1 MSETVLR
8 TIERTVKNAERT
20 EEHENRADL
29 HERGG
34 IQSPEFDAERSG
46 GNREVRQNEEG
57 IPEETSS
64 DTVQQTPA
72 LGETVRTSL
81 GDREDGAGENRA
93 DNERADST
101 EQRERED
108 ESGKSDTLGADDEQ
122 HESPSGRSDFDR
134 ADLQLSH
141 TSGEQIS
148 LFDGIAFPTESE
160 QIEYI
165 DKAET
170 ASFSAFS
177 LSQDDIDTVLRYGGN
192 ADDSRMRITA
202 EFMKD
207 KPTEAHAEYLKSLF
221 RGGNGYRVNGRD
233 ISAWYAEDGI
243 RIAFGRQAENVRY
256 AQVILWT
263 DAAERI
269 DELLD
274 AGEFATETEL
284 AEAVGNERRLAAQEL
299 VYLQRDIR
307 EDVRDKYF
315 DKSWF
320 EGIFSE
326 SCDRIADMLSDNAM
340 RDIVTDAASRF
351 AENYAKDKS
360 MLLFHYHKPEET
372 ARKLRELSDM
382 KRTFRGGLTEMPT
395 AEEFITEDEINHVFF
410 VRGSGVSGSRA
421 RIYEYFTAE
430 HTAKEKQDFLKS
442 EYGTGGHSH
451 ALSGSSGS
459 SEWHDSKG
467 IRLQKSGCHDVQIS
481 WQNAVNRIQNLI
493 RSDRYFKP
501 EVKNEPQDSVE
512 TPKNEP
518 EPEVM
523 PDKEPVPTQN
533 YHITDDTLGEAGPK
547 TKFRMNMEAIYTLK
561 ILENENRNATP
572 EEQETL
578 AKYVGWGGL
587 AEAFDEDNSSW
598 IREYKEL
605 KAALTDEEY
614 AAARASTLN
623 AHYTSPTVI
632 KAIYEAVGNMGFK
645 TGNILEPSMGV
656 GNFFGLLPESMQN
669 SRLYGVELD
678 SITGRIARKLYP
690 KADITVAGFETTDR
704 RDFFDLAVG
713 NVPFGNYKVND
724 QAYNKLNFSIHDYFF
739 AKTLDQVRPG
749 GIIAFITSRYTMDK
763 QSNEV
768 RKYIAERADLLGA
781 IRLPNSAFK
790 KNAGTEVVSDIIFL
804 QKRDRPQVI
813 APDWIH
819 LGQTEDGFAINSYFI
834 DHPEMVLGRFS
845 AEVTQYG
852 KQDYTIEPITEIPF
866 ADQLHEAIQ
875 NICGTYREA
884 ELPDLGENEHIDKTI
899 PADPNVKNYSYTV
912 VDGDVYYRENS
923 VMVQPSLNAAAKE
936 RVKGMVDL
944 RNCVQK
950 LINQQLDGATDEEIK
965 QTQEQL
971 NSLYDGFTAKY
982 GLINDRANRQAF
994 SDDSSYYLLCSL
1006 EILDEEQKLKR
1017 KADMFSKRTIGQ
1029 NLIVTSVDTSAEALT
1044 LSIAEKARVDMEY
1057 MMNLTGKSASD
1068 IVSELR
1074 GVIFQDPVKKEW
1086 QTADEYLSDNVREKL
1101 RQAENAVVLDSSYS
1115 VNVEALRSAQPKD
1128 LDASEIEVRLGATW
1142 IDKGYVRQF
1151 MLELLDPPFYL
1162 RRKIG
1167 LEYSE
1172 FTAEWNISGKSVDSG
1187 NINTY
1192 YTYGTDRANA
1202 YKILEDTLNL
1212 RDVRI
1217 YDTVTDPDGKER
1229 RVLNSK
1235 ETTLAGQKQQAI
1247 KDAFAE
1253 WIWKSPDRRHAL
1265 VRKYNELFN
1274 STRPRE
1280 YSGEHISFSGMNPEI
1295 TLREHQKNAVAHIL
1309 YGGNTLLAHEVGA
1322 GKTFEMVAAAMESKR
1337 LGLCSKPLFAVPNH
1351 LTEQWASEFL
1361 RLYPSANILVASKK
1375 DFEPANRKKFCARI
1389 ATGNYDAVIMGHSQF
1404 EKIPM
1409 SKERQERLLEEQIEE
1424 ITEGIAELKESRAER
1439 FTIKEMERTRKNL
1452 QVKLEKLQ
1460 AEGKKDNVVTFEE
1473 LGVDRLYVDEAHSFK
1488 NAFIYTKMRNV
1499 AGLSTTD
1506 SQKSAD
1512 MLMKCRYLD
1521 EITGNRGIVF
1531 ATGTPVSNSMTEM
1544 FTMMR
1549 YLQRDTLDKKHLNH
1563 FDAWASTFGE
1573 TTTAIEL
1580 APEGTGYRARTRFAK
1595 FFNLPELMNIF
1606 KEAADIKTSDQL
1618 NLPVPIANYHNIV
1631 AKPTEIQKAMVQELS
1646 ERASKVHSGAVDP
1659 SVDNMLK
1666 ITSDGRKLGLDQRI
1680 INPELPD
1687 EPESKIN
1694 LCVDNIYSI
1703 WNNGKADRLTQL
1715 VFSDLS
1721 TPKEGVFSVYTDI
1734 RDKLISRGVPQ
1745 EEIAFIHDADTE
1757 VKKKELF
1764 AKVRSGSVR
1773 VLIGSTAKMGA
1784 GTNCQDRLIALHDL
1798 DCPWRPGDLQQRAG
1812 RIIRQGNM
1820 NPEVH
1825 IYRYV
1830 TEATFDAYLWQTI
1843 ENKQKFISQIMTSK
1857 SPVRA
1862 CDDIDEATLSYAEV
1876 KALCAGDDRIR
1887 EKMDLDIEV
1896 SKLKLLKANHQ
1907 SQQFRMQDDIAR
1919 HYPEKIENYKQVIAG
1934 LEKDN
1939 NTAVSSPHPTDG
1951 FCGMKVSGSFYTD
1964 KEKAGKA
1971 ILDSCKSVTG
1981 AEPVTIGS
1989 YRGFSMAMSVE
2000 DFGRQFVLT
2009 LRGEMSHRV
2018 ELGKDVRGNIV
2029 RIDNALGQI
2038 PARIQ
2043 AAQAQLEN
2051 VRNQLETAKAEV
2063 NKPFPKEDELKTKSA
2078 RLSELNA
2085 ELNIDERTPTCEKEK
2100 PSVLEKL
2107 KSTQTVSTVPKK
2119 VKDYER

>member
-1 MSETVLR
+1 MPETKYTSYAELADTTLRRITENTDNWTAFLASCANLYKYPFADQLMIYAQRPDATACADFDTWNKRMGRYVKRGSSGIALIYDSQNTPKLRYVFDISDTGARANTPEFHLWQCDKEQLNAALREAYGVETGETFSKIESVSETLAAEYWTEHRRDIADIIANSFLEEYDIDTVSVRFRQAAASSMTYAVLYRCGMNPEMYMDSEDFQPIVEFNTPDTVTALGTAVSEMSEMILR
-8 TIERTVKNAERT
+8 TIEKTVKNAERT

-34 IQSPEFDAERSG
+34 IQSPEFDAERGG

-64 DTVQQTPA
+64 DTVQQTPSF
-72 LGETVRTSL
+72 GETVRASL
-81 GDREDGAGENRA
+81 GDRQDSAGENRA
-93 DNERADST
+93 DNERADEAKRSD
-101 EQRERED
+101 RED
-108 ESGKSDTLGADDEQ
+108 ESGKSYALGADDEQ
-122 HESPSGRSDFDR
+122 LENPGGRSDPDR
-134 ADLQLSH
+134 VDLQLS

-160 QIEYI
+160 QITYI

-170 ASFSAFS
+170 DAFSAFS

-221 RGGNGYRVNGRD
+221 RGGNGYRINGRD
-233 ISAWYAEDGI
+233 IAAWYADDGI
-243 RIAFGRQAENVRY
+243 RIASGRQAENVRY

-263 DAAERI
+263 DAAKRI
-269 DELLD
+269 DELLG
-274 AGEFATETEL
+274 AGLFAAETEL
-284 AEAVGNERRLAAQEL
+284 AEAKGNERRLAAQEL
-299 VYLQRDIR
+299 VFLERDIR

-320 EGIFSE
+320 EGIFNE
-326 SCDRIADMLSDNAM
+326 SCDRITGMLSDDSM

-351 AENYAKDKS
+351 AEDYAKDKGL
-360 MLLFHYHKPEET
+360 LLFHYHKPEET

-382 KRTFRGGLTEMPT
+382 KRTFRVGLTEMPP
-395 AEEFITEDEINHVFF
+395 AEEFITEDEINHVFSD
-410 VRGSGVSGSRA
+410 RGSGVSGGRA

-430 HTAKEKQDFLKS
+430 HTAKEKQDFLKN

-493 RSDRYFKP
+493 RNDRYFKP

-523 PDKEPVPTQN
+523 PDKEPVPTQS

-547 TKFRMNMEAIYTLK
+547 TKFRMNMDAIYAIK
-561 ILENENRNATP
+561 IIENESRNATP

-578 AKYVGWGGL
+578 AKYVGWGGIP
-587 AEAFDEDNSSW
+587 EAFDEDNSSW

-656 GNFFGLLPESMQN
+656 GNFLGLLPESMQN

-724 QAYNKLNFSIHDYFF
+724 KAYNKLNFSIHDYFF

-749 GIIAFITSRYTMDK
+749 GVIAFITSRYTMDK

-813 APDWIH
+813 EPDWIH
-819 LGQTEDGFAINSYFI
+819 LGQTDDGFSVNSYFI
-834 DHPEMVLGRFS
+834 DHPEMVLGRFA
-845 AEVTQYG
+845 AEVKQYG

-866 ADQLHEAIQ
+866 ADQLHEAVQ
-875 NICGTYREA
+875 NIRGTYKEA

-923 VMVQPSLNAAAKE
+923 VMVQPSLNTAAKE
-936 RVKGMVDL
+936 RVKGMVEL

-965 QTQEQL
+965 QIQADL
-971 NSLYDGFTAKY
+971 NQIYDEYTAKY
-982 GLINDRANRQAF
+982 ELINDRANRQAF

-1029 NLIVTSVDTSAEALT
+1029 NVVVTSVDTSAEALT

-1068 IVSELR
+1068 IVSELT
-1074 GVIFQDPVKKEW
+1074 GVIFRLPESPETYV
-1086 QTADEYLSDNVREKL
+1086 TADEYLSGNVREKL
-1101 RQAENAVVLDSSYS
+1101 RQAEEAAVLDSSYS

-1187 NINTY
+1187 NINAY

-1253 WIWKSPDRRHAL
+1253 WIWKSPDRRRAL

-1309 YGGNTLLAHEVGA
+1309 YGG
-1322 GKTFEMVAAAMESKR
+1322 K
-1337 LGLCSKPLFAVPNH
+1337 
-1351 LTEQWASEFL
+1351 
-1361 RLYPSANILVASKK
+1361 
-1375 DFEPANRKKFCARI
+1375 
-1389 ATGNYDAVIMGHSQF
+1389 HS
-1404 EKIPM
+1404 PC
-1409 SKERQERLLEEQIEE
+1409 
-1424 ITEGIAELKESRAER
+1424 
-1439 FTIKEMERTRKNL
+1439 TR
-1452 QVKLEKLQ
+1452 
-1460 AEGKKDNVVTFEE
+1460 G
-1473 LGVDRLYVDEAHSFK
+1473 G
-1488 NAFIYTKMRNV
+1488 
-1499 AGLSTTD
+1499 
-1506 SQKSAD
+1506 
-1512 MLMKCRYLD
+1512 
-1521 EITGNRGIVF
+1521 
-1531 ATGTPVSNSMTEM
+1531 
-1544 FTMMR
+1544 
-1549 YLQRDTLDKKHLNH
+1549 
-1563 FDAWASTFGE
+1563 
-1573 TTTAIEL
+1573 
-1580 APEGTGYRARTRFAK
+1580 
-1595 FFNLPELMNIF
+1595 
-1606 KEAADIKTSDQL
+1606 
-1618 NLPVPIANYHNIV
+1618 
-1631 AKPTEIQKAMVQELS
+1631 
-1646 ERASKVHSGAVDP
+1646 
-1659 SVDNMLK
+1659 
-1666 ITSDGRKLGLDQRI
+1666 GR
-1680 INPELPD
+1680 
-1687 EPESKIN
+1687 
-1694 LCVDNIYSI
+1694 
-1703 WNNGKADRLTQL
+1703 
-1715 VFSDLS
+1715 
-1721 TPKEGVFSVYTDI
+1721 
-1734 RDKLISRGVPQ
+1734 
-1745 EEIAFIHDADTE
+1745 
-1757 VKKKELF
+1757 
-1764 AKVRSGSVR
+1764 
-1773 VLIGSTAKMGA
+1773 
-1784 GTNCQDRLIALHDL
+1784 
-1798 DCPWRPGDLQQRAG
+1798 
-1812 RIIRQGNM
+1812 
-1820 NPEVH
+1820 
-1825 IYRYV
+1825 
-1830 TEATFDAYLWQTI
+1830 
-1843 ENKQKFISQIMTSK
+1843 
-1857 SPVRA
+1857 
-1862 CDDIDEATLSYAEV
+1862 
-1876 KALCAGDDRIR
+1876 
-1887 EKMDLDIEV
+1887 
-1896 SKLKLLKANHQ
+1896 
-1907 SQQFRMQDDIAR
+1907 
-1919 HYPEKIENYKQVIAG
+1919 
-1934 LEKDN
+1934 
-1939 NTAVSSPHPTDG
+1939 
-1951 FCGMKVSGSFYTD
+1951 
-1964 KEKAGKA
+1964 
-1971 ILDSCKSVTG
+1971 
-1981 AEPVTIGS
+1981 
-1989 YRGFSMAMSVE
+1989 E
-2000 DFGRQFVLT
+2000 DV
-2009 LRGEMSHRV
+2009 
-2018 ELGKDVRGNIV
+2018 
-2029 RIDNALGQI
+2029 
-2038 PARIQ
+2038 
-2043 AAQAQLEN
+2043 
-2051 VRNQLETAKAEV
+2051 
-2063 NKPFPKEDELKTKSA
+2063 
-2078 RLSELNA
+2078 
-2085 ELNIDERTPTCEKEK
+2085 
-2100 PSVLEKL
+2100 
-2107 KSTQTVSTVPKK
+2107 
-2119 VKDYER
+2119 